1 MNKTFMLKSMA
12 CLLIISLAMISCKS
26 DTDATAEVKTEKAVV
41 NQTTKKNQ
49 LKSGSAIPAN
59 QNTAATAKG
68 GVTWNKID
76 DLEKLAKS
84 GDKKILIDVYTS
96 WCGWCKVMD
105 KKTFTDPE
113 VISYL
118 NENFHVV
125 KFNAEQKQPITYK
138 GKTYEWVPSGR
149 KGVNMLAHEM
159 LNGRLG
165 YPSLVYLDENLGKI
179 RVSPGYKTPDKLL
192 AELRGL
198 EAG

>member
-1 MNKTFMLKSMA
+1 MNMTFMLKSLS
-12 CLLIISLAMISCKS
+12 CLIILSLSVLSCKN
-26 DTDATAEVKTEKAVV
+26 DPDATAEVKTEKAVV
-41 NQTTKKNQ
+41 TQAATNNQ
-49 LKSGSAIPAN
+49 LKTGSAIPAN
-59 QNTAATAKG
+59 QKSTVAAKG

-76 DLEKLAKS
+76 DLEDIAKS

-118 NENFHVV
+118 NDNFHVV

-198 EAG
+198 EAS

>member
-1 MNKTFMLKSMA
+1 MNKTILTKS
-12 CLLIISLAMISCKS
+12 IICFLMMSLAMISCKNT
-26 DTDATAEVKTEKAVV
+26 DTDDSAVSTEKAVV
-41 NQTTKKNQ
+41 NQAPNKNQ
-49 LKSGSAIPAN
+49 LKSGSAIPVDNSAVK
-59 QNTAATAKG
+59 ATG

-76 DLEKLAKS
+76 DLEQIAKS
-84 GDKKILIDVYTS
+84 GDKKVLIDVYTS

-118 NENFHVV
+118 NDNFHLV

-138 GKTYEWVPSGR
+138 GKTYEWVPTGR

-165 YPSLVYLDENLGKI
+165 YPSLVYLDENLGTI
-179 RVSPGYKTPDKLL
+179 RVSPGYKTPEKLL
-192 AELRGL
+192 TELRGL
-198 EAG
+198 EAS

>member
-1 MNKTFMLKSMA
+1 MKKTILTKA
-12 CLLIISLAMISCKS
+12 IICLLLLSIAMISCKNTDG
-26 DTDATAEVKTEKAVV
+26 DTTAVSTEKAVV
-41 NQTTKKNQ
+41 NQTANKKQ
-49 LKSGSAIPAN
+49 LKSGSAIPVD
-59 QNTAATAKG
+59 NTKAKG

-76 DLEKLAKS
+76 DIEKIAKA
-84 GDKKILIDVYTS
+84 GDKKVLIDVYTS

-118 NENFHVV
+118 NDNFHLV

-138 GKTYEWVPSGR
+138 GKTYEWVPTGR

-179 RVSPGYKTPDKLL
+179 RVSPGYKTPEKLL

-198 EAG
+198 ESS